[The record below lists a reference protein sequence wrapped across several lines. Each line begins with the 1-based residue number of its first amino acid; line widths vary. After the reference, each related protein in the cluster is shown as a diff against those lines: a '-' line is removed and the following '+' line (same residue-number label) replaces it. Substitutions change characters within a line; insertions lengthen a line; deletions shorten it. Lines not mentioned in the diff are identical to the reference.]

1 MEISDDQVL
10 KDASDVFE
18 VITRGGIA
26 IVPLD
31 VAYAIIRYIENS
43 IKKSSPQ
50 KKEPRKIVAPINS
63 RSI

>member
-18 VITRGGIA
+18 VITREGIA

-31 VAYAIIRYIENS
+31 VAYVIIGDIENA
-43 IKKSSPQ
+43 IKNL
-50 KKEPRKIVAPINS
+50 PRKK
-63 RSI
+63 RSLEKSWPS

>member
-18 VITRGGIA
+18 VITREGIA

-31 VAYAIIRYIENS
+31 VAYAIIGYIENA
-43 IKKSSPQ
+43 IKNL
-50 KKEPRKIVAPINS
+50 PRKK
-63 RSI
+63 RSLEKSWPS